1 MTLNVTYAW
10 LIPLLSAIAT
20 AALAILVNRV
30 GPRTELRRVFTF
42 LAGMLVL
49 WNLNFFVLYAVSNH
63 DLALHLT
70 QWARVGGLFAPPA
83 VLHLVVALRPN
94 RSSRWRTALLID
106 YGFACVLLVLNGL
119 GLLVA
124 DVRPFAWG
132 YSSVGT
138 SFYNLL
144 TISVFGNFAA
154 TVALLLYDY
163 RTGTEAGLRLQL
175 KFWILGALIALP
187 LALTNLLPAYGI
199 SVYPLGSLGVA
210 VFAGIVAY
218 AIVRHRLMD
227 IDLVLT
233 KSVAYGAVSF
243 LLIAPAFGLALWL
256 QRESFGRIHSD
267 FSLAILLMLIAVGV
281 LFPALRLRA
290 ESSIE
295 RSLFREKHEYRAALA
310 AFTRSIVRILD
321 RDKLLS
327 ELTNTLTN
335 LLHLDRLALLL
346 DDGERTYLVRHA
358 TGIPAAIGEFGSTH
372 ELILTLRRRDDIAL
386 RGELEASSDATERA
400 AAETFRKNGWEVA
413 MPLAVSDRL
422 IGFIA
427 LGRKRN
433 LEAFYAE
440 DLQLL
445 STLAAEA
452 SIALENARLYEELKR
467 SRDIIERTG
476 RLSALGTL
484 AAGIAHEIRNPLVSI
499 QTFFQLAPQRRHD
512 PEFFTSFLSLTAGEV
527 DRIGDLITELL
538 SFARSPSHR
547 VEDVDI
553 NDLIERTTL
562 LLAPEA
568 RKSRVKLARV
578 LATDL
583 PVIRADGD
591 QLKQVVINLVLN
603 AIQATPAS
611 GTVTVLTRRHR
622 HQGNP
627 LCQIEVRDTGVGI
640 PPKMIEDIFNPFF
653 TTKDKGT
660 GLGLSIAHQIATE
673 HGGFITVTSE
683 MDRGS
688 SFYVNLPLTSSIDSH
703 TTNDEPEAALPL
715 RYGRMAKL

>member
-1 MTLNVTYAW
+1 MNYQW
-10 LIPLLSAIAT
+10 SIPLLAGLAN
-20 AALAILVNRV
+20 AALGTFVLFRN
-30 GPRTELRRVFTF
+30 PRHPLNIAYAF
-42 LAGMLVL
+42 LAGSLVL
-49 WNLNFFVLYAVSNH
+49 WNLNIFGFYFFRDA
-63 DLALHLT
+63 AT
-70 QWARVGGLFAPPA
+70 AFQWARAFRVGTIMLPTAIAVFAYVFAERHERWSRWVVGLSVGLSVFLVVTNAFD
-83 VLHLVVALRPN
+83 LVVAEV
-94 RSSRWRTALLID
+94 RWFGWGYYSIGTRL
-106 YGFACVLLVLNGL
+106 YNLLVLNFVLSVAYTVGILLREVNSSGSPRKRDQARLWLLAAAVAVPL
-119 GLLVA
+119 G
-124 DVRPFAWG
+124 
-132 YSSVGT
+132 
-138 SFYNLL
+138 
-144 TISVFGNFAA
+144 
-154 TVALLLYDY
+154 
-163 RTGTEAGLRLQL
+163 
-175 KFWILGALIALP
+175 
-187 LALTNLLPAYGI
+187 LTNLLPAYGLH
-199 SVYPLGSLGVA
+199 VFPLGNLANVA
-210 VFAGIVAY
+210 YVGIVAY

-227 IDLVLT
+227 IDIVITKGMAYAATALAVIAPTFGLLLVMQR
-233 KSVAYGAVSF
+233 ASF
-243 LLIAPAFGLALWL
+243 GQIHPDFSFALLALLIG
-256 QRESFGRIHSD
+256 
-267 FSLAILLMLIAVGV
+267 VGV
-281 LFPALRLRA
+281 LFPTLRRRA
-290 ESSIE
+290 ESGIE
-295 RSLFREKHEYRAALA
+295 RSFFRQKHEYRVALT

-321 RDKLLS
+321 RDKLLH
-327 ELTNTLTN
+327 ELAETLTVT
-335 LLHLDRLALLL
+335 LQLDRLAVCLF
-346 DDGERTYLVRHA
+346 DEGEHAYTVRHTSGIAPA
-358 TGIPAAIGEFGSTH
+358 TGEFGDED
-372 ELILTLRRRDDIAL
+372 ELVVMLRRREDVVMRD
-386 RGELEASSDATERA
+386 ELEATADSIDRI
-400 AAETFRKNGWEVA
+400 AAETCARNGWEVCI
-413 MPLAVSDRL
+413 PLTASDRL

-452 SIALENARLYEELKR
+452 SIALENARLYEELKK

-562 LLAPEA
+562 LLDPEA
-568 RKSRVKLARV
+568 RKSRVKLARL

-603 AIQATPAS
+603 AIQATPAG

-683 MDRGS
+683 MDHGS
-688 SFYVNLPLTSSIDSH
+688 SFYVNLPLTSAIDSP
-703 TTNDEPEAALPL
+703 TISDEPEAALPL